1 MNHPVLN
8 AVPRTST
15 TKGELNTL
23 RRQGKIPA
31 VVYGGGQAAKQIAL
45 DAKEFRQTVMGLGE
59 SAIISIQVGKEKMDA
74 FVRERQRD
82 TLSGEIL
89 HVDFLEV
96 LKDRILKAK
105 VTIHAVGI
113 PVGVKD
119 GGILETPA
127 HEIEVEC
134 LPGDLPEKIEFDI
147 TSLAAN
153 HSVHV
158 RDLPAMKGV
167 KILTSPE
174 LVIAAVKFAK
184 VEAVVEVA
192 APEAAAPGA
201 PGAAPGAPGAAA
213 PGAPAAA
220 GAAPAAPGAAGADK
234 KDSKK

>member
-8 AVPRTST
+8 AVPRAAT

-23 RRQGKIPA
+23 RNQGKIPA
-31 VVYGGGQAAKQIAL
+31 VVYGGGQTATAIAL
-45 DAKEFRQTVMGLGE
+45 DAKEFRQATSGISE
-59 SAIISIQVGKEKMDA
+59 STIITIHVGKDKKDA

-82 TLSGEIL
+82 SLSGEII

-96 LKDRILKAK
+96 VSDRLLRAK
-105 VTIHAVGI
+105 VSIHLVGS

-134 LPGDLPEKIEFDI
+134 FPADLPERIEYDI
-147 TSLAAN
+147 SGLQAN

-158 RDLPAMKGV
+158 RDIAAIKGV
-167 KILTSPE
+167 KVLTSPD

-184 VEAVVEVA
+184 AEAEPV
-192 APEAAAPGA
+192 AAAPA
-201 PGAAPGAPGAAA
+201 EGAAPAAGAA
-213 PGAPAAA
+213 AAA
-220 GAAPAAPGAAGADK
+220 GAAPAAPGAAPAAAPAGEK
-234 KDSKK
+234 KEEKK

>member
-8 AVPRTST
+8 AVPRTDT

-23 RRQGKIPA
+23 RREGKIPA
-31 VVYGGGQAAKQIAL
+31 VVYGGGQAAKPIAF

-59 SAIISIQVGKEKMDA
+59 SAIITIQVGKEKIQA

-82 TLSGEIL
+82 TLSGDIL

-105 VTIHAVGI
+105 VSLHAVGTPI
-113 PVGVKD
+113 GVKD

-167 KILTSPE
+167 KVLTSPE

-184 VEAVVEVA
+184 AEAVVEVA
-192 APEAAAPGA
+192 AAAAVPGAPAAPGA
-201 PGAAPGAPGAAA
+201 
-213 PGAPAAA
+213 APAAA
-220 GAAPAAPGAAGADK
+220 GAAPAPGAAPAAAPAAGK
-234 KDSKK
+234 KEEKK

>member
-8 AVPRTST
+8 AVPRQDT

-23 RRQGKIPA
+23 RNAGKIPA
-31 VVYGGGQAAKQIAL
+31 VVYGGGQAAKHIAI

-59 SAIISIQVGKEKMDA
+59 SAIITIQVGKDKMEA

-82 TLSGEIL
+82 TLSGDIL

-105 VTIHAVGI
+105 VSIHAVGSPI
-113 PVGVKD
+113 GVKE

-147 TSLAAN
+147 SGLAAN

-158 RDLPAMKGV
+158 RDLPAIKGV

-184 VEAVVEVA
+184 AEAVVEVA
-192 APEAAAPGA
+192 APVA
-201 PGAAPGAPGAAA
+201 
-213 PGAPAAA
+213 AAA
-220 GAAPAAPGAAGADK
+220 GAAPAAGVAAPAAGAAPAPEK
-234 KDSKK
+234 KEEKK